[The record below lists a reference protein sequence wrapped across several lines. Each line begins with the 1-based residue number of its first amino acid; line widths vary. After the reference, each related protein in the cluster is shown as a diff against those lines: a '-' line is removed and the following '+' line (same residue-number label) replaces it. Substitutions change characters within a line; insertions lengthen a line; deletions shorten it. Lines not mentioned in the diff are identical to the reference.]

1 MIIKG
6 FGSVYVKR
14 HRNKDGS
21 WFESPALWI
30 SFKYHGRWHAESSET
45 NNFEEAVERLKA
57 RVNELSAGRK
67 TVKEDRIRYEDLVKQ
82 LKLDYKV
89 NKKRSID
96 SLGFYLK
103 PLDQHFKGFKAIEI
117 RTSDVLEYIA
127 KRQDEG
133 AANSSINRELSAL
146 KRAFSLARIAGDIV
160 YQPHIQLLD
169 ESDNVRQG
177 FVNPAEFVKLHD
189 NLPAYL
195 KPIMEFLY
203 LTGMRSGAAKK
214 LEHKHI
220 DLEAQVIRLPIEL
233 SKNKKGLT
241 IPLSG
246 RLLDLVELAWN
257 NRSLDCPYLF
267 HHNGEPIGDFRK
279 SWDNA
284 CVNAGLGY
292 FEQIDDERKRY
303 RGLLIHDL
311 RRSAVRNFIRA
322 GVKESVAMRLSG
334 HRTRSV
340 FDRYNIVS
348 EDDLIEANEKVL
360 AFLCE
365 AIKENKIEKLKE

>member
-1 MIIKG
+1 M
-6 FGSVYVKR
+6 F
-14 HRNKDGS
+14 
-21 WFESPALWI
+21 FERVILAS
-30 SFKYHGRWHAESSET
+30 SFWYRSNRPSCFIRFST
-45 NNFEEAVERLKA
+45 VERLKA

-67 TVKEDRIRYEDLVKQ
+67 AVKEDTIRYEDLVKQ

-103 PLDQHFKGFKAIEI
+103 HLDQHFKGFKAIEI
-117 RTSDVLEYIA
+117 RTSNVLEYVA
-127 KRQDEG
+127 KRQEEG

-146 KRAFSLARIAGDIV
+146 KRSFSLAKIAGDIV
-160 YQPHIQLLD
+160 YQPRIQLLD

-189 NLPAYL
+189 NLADYL
-195 KPIMEFLY
+195 KPIIEFLY

-220 DLEAQVIRLPIEL
+220 DLEAKVIRLPIEL
-233 SKNKKGLT
+233 SKNKRGLT
-241 IPLSG
+241 IPLRG
-246 RLLDLVELAWN
+246 RLLLLVQEAWN
-257 NRSLDCPYLF
+257 NRSLECPYLF
-267 HHNGEPIGDFRK
+267 HHKGEPIGDFRK
-279 SWDNA
+279 AFDAA
-284 CVNAGLGY
+284 CAAAGLQG
-292 FEQIDDERKRY
+292 I
-303 RGLLIHDL
+303 LPHDL

-322 GVKESVAMRLSG
+322 GVKETVAMRLSG

-348 EDDLIEANEKVL
+348 EDDLIDASTKL
-360 AFLCE
+360 QQFLVE
-365 AIKENKIEKLKE
+365 AIKDEKVVPIKE